1 MTSAGTRSR
10 RLARFT
16 TGSLTL
22 AASAIVAA
30 CATSSSGSMG
40 SAPGTWSGVVA
51 PTPLPPMATAAST
64 TDPRVGLKAG
74 LTDAGSAISGL
85 RLVSH
90 VSKPAMLTGE
100 GGARGLTFANSDL
113 AFRGNLVF
121 QGNFSGF
128 QIWDI
133 SNPASPALKK
143 AVVCATGQGDP
154 SIYGNLLFL
163 SSESTGNRTDC
174 GTQGIQ
180 DRVSMDRMVGVR
192 IYDISDINNPRKVA
206 DIQTCR
212 GSHTHTLVPDPN
224 DPGVVYVYV
233 SGSAGV
239 RSGEELAG
247 CVDAPIDSA
256 NTSRFR
262 VEVIKVPLAH
272 PEQAQIVNYARIFSD
287 LEAPHAHGAAPSDEP
302 PRQRPAGAAQR
313 PRGGPNQCHDITVYP
328 AIGLAGGACGGYG
341 LLIDI
346 KDPVNPKRL
355 QAVGDTNFAFWH
367 SATFNNDGTKVL
379 FTDEWGGGTL
389 PKCRADDPID
399 WGGDA
404 IFTLTNDHLTQRAYF
419 KMPAAQTKT
428 ENCVAHNGSL
438 IPIPGRD
445 IMVQG
450 WYQGGLDVID
460 FTDPNHP
467 YEVAYFDRGP
477 VDANSLVTAGYWAGY
492 WYNGH
497 IIGSEIARG
506 LDIFELVP
514 NRYLSQNEIDAAKLV
529 HLDQFNPQSQPKI
542 TWPAAFPV
550 VRSYLDQLVRGNG
563 LAAARTS
570 AIATQLNAAE
580 ALSGGAR
587 RDALNTIATQL
598 DADANGAADAARV
611 RKMAGAVRDLANASM

>member
-1 MTSAGTRSR
+1 MTSVRPTSR
-10 RLARFT
+10 RVGRYA
-16 TGSLTL
+16 TGSLTF
-22 AASAIVAA
+22 AIGAFVAA
-30 CATSSSGSMG
+30 CATTTGGSMG
-40 SAPGTWSGVVA
+40 ASESSAGVQPVS
-51 PTPLPPMATAAST
+51 LPPIPTAAST

-74 LTDAGSAISGL
+74 FTDAGSAISGL
-85 RLVSH
+85 KLVGH
-90 VSKPAMLTGE
+90 VGKPDMLSGE
-100 GGARGLTFANSDL
+100 GGPRGLTFANSDL

-133 SNPASPALKK
+133 SNPSSPALKK

-154 SIYGNLLFL
+154 SVYGNLLFL

-180 DRVSMDRMVGVR
+180 DRVSRDRMVGVR
-192 IYDISDINNPRKVA
+192 IYDISDIDNPRKVI
-206 DIQTCR
+206 DVQTCR
-212 GSHTHTLVPDPN
+212 GSHTHTLVPDAN
-224 DPGVVYVYV
+224 DPGIVYVYV

-262 VEVIKVPLAH
+262 VEVIKVPVAH
-272 PEQAQIVNYARIFSD
+272 PEQAQIVNYARIFNG
-287 LEAPHAHGAAPSDEP
+287 LEAPSAHGAAPSDAP
-302 PRQRPAGAAQR
+302 PRQRPAGMG
-313 PRGGPNQCHDITVYP
+313 PRTGPNQCHDITVYP

-346 KDPVNPKRL
+346 HDPVNPKRI

-367 SATFNNDGTKVL
+367 SATFNNEGSKLL
-379 FTDEWGGGTL
+379 FTDEWGGGTQ
-389 PKCRADDPID
+389 PKCRADDPIQ

-419 KMPAAQTKT
+419 KMPAAQTPQ

-445 IMVQG
+445 VMVQG
-450 WYQGGLDVID
+450 WYQGGLDVVD

-477 VDANSLVTAGYWAGY
+477 VDRNSLVTAGYWAGY

-497 IIGSEIARG
+497 IYGSEIARG
-506 LDIFELVP
+506 LDVFELSP
-514 NRYLSQNEIDAAKLV
+514 NKYLSQNEIDAAKLV
-529 HLDQFNPQSQPKI
+529 HMDYFNPQSQPKI

-580 ALSGGAR
+580 ALNGAAR
-587 RDALNTIATQL
+587 RDALNAIATQL

-611 RKMAGAVRDLANASM
+611 RKMAGAVRDLANASI